1 MCHVTI
7 MRISGIG
14 STLIFRN
21 SFHQGRLVE
30 NDSKA
35 YPTMSMLNL
44 AMATDRTRMGGA
56 LLLWLMHGIVW
67 KGSPKSTDSWS
78 CSLLF
83 HIQIAVLFFFPSSTL
98 RNCWNLSDSVLGDG
112 DKIGGVE
119 FLHVSTL
126 SSIQIKRNRKAKPWP
141 RLHRR
146 TWSQQLFG

>member
-1 MCHVTI
+1 MIV

-56 LLLWLMHGIVW
+56 LLLHLIHAWNCL
-67 KGSPKSTDSWS
+67 KR
-78 CSLLF
+78 
-83 HIQIAVLFFFPSSTL
+83 FP
-98 RNCWNLSDSVLGDG
+98 
-112 DKIGGVE
+112 
-119 FLHVSTL
+119 
-126 SSIQIKRNRKAKPWP
+126 
-141 RLHRR
+141 
-146 TWSQQLFG
+146 